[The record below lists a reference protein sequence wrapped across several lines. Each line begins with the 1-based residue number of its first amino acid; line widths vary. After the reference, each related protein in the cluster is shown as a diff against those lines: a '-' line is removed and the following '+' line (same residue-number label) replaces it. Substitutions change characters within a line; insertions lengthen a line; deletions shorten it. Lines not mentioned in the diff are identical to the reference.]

1 MVSEDFIALCNLP
14 CLRGIANDAS
24 TILKVEYQIR
34 AQRTPYEIIAIS
46 AMTMIVLALC
56 LAYRLGDC
64 KWISAFCTRATAPSM
79 WVMRISSWLLVV
91 ACAAYIGTIAYGFTI
106 SAALPTATVFHLIP
120 EASFVTGLAPFI
132 PLGVIAFAAFGAA
145 FAWLAWL
152 DLAPSEPVR
161 KLESAQR
168 RIWKIFGLP
177 VLLSLFLF
185 TLSAGGWS
193 GYVHTTDNNYMSLA
207 GLVPHSD
214 ASAILQGYLPSCLLR
229 RLGIDGHQT
238 TDGGGIARNNSGRSQ
253 LLL

>member
-1 MVSEDFIALCNLP
+1 MG
-14 CLRGIANDAS
+14 LRS
-24 TILKVEYQIR
+24 
-34 AQRTPYEIIAIS
+34 AQ
-46 AMTMIVLALC
+46 L
-56 LAYRLGDC
+56 
-64 KWISAFCTRATAPSM
+64 
-79 WVMRISSWLLVV
+79 
-91 ACAAYIGTIAYGFTI
+91 
-106 SAALPTATVFHLIP
+106 LPTATVFHLIP
-120 EASFVTGLAPFI
+120 DASFVTGLAPFI

-161 KLESAQR
+161 KLENAQM

-193 GYVHTTDNNYMSLA
+193 GYVHTTDYNYMSLA

-214 ASAILQGYLPSCLLR
+214 SSGYFKDTFHLAYFGDWELMGTRRPMAEALR
-229 RLGIDGHQT
+229 EITL
-238 TDGGGIARNNSGRSQ
+238 GRSQ